1 MKKYKTTNLSN
12 IVFDEDFVFEEHPA
26 IIGKRTIEILLYDF
40 DSYSRHVCIGGTQIP
55 LCDLDLSQKV
65 EIWSPLGLCAEKDAK
80 IDLGDVMVTCA
91 FLPSAERL
99 TVIVIKARNLK
110 VVDDVKNTSD
120 PYVKVSLWN
129 NGKKIKKRKTGV
141 LRSNLNP
148 VYNEALT
155 FDISKE
161 TLKNSTIEVIVL
173 HDNIL
178 GKF

>member
-1 MKKYKTTNLSN
+1 
-12 IVFDEDFVFEEHPA
+12 
-26 IIGKRTIEILLYDF
+26 
-40 DSYSRHVCIGGTQIP
+40 
-55 LCDLDLSQKV
+55 
-65 EIWSPLGLCAEKDAK
+65 
-80 IDLGDVMVTCA
+80 MVTCA
-91 FLPSAERL
+91 YLPSAERL
-99 TVIVIKARNLK
+99 TVIVIKARNLR

-148 VYNEALT
+148 IYNEALT

-178 GKF
+178 VIQYISEAI